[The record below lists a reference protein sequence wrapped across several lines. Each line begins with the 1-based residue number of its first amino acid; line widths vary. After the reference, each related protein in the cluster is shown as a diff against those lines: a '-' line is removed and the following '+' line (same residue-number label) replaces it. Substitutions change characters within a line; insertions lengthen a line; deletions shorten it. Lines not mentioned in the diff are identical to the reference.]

1 MGSIKV
7 KNMKRILVDGM
18 CDKEGGVEHFIYRL
32 YHILKEDWQVD
43 FITINTWIPFEEEFL
58 ANGSKIHRITPRY
71 KSVKQY
77 KKDINK
83 VFEDTKYDV
92 LWFNK
97 MSLSSVECLKAAKR
111 NHVDKIICHSHGS
124 SNMGS
129 AFTLMMHKLNRL
141 FVGRYVDCKMACSAK
156 AAHWFYGKNIQD
168 VELIPNSID
177 LDEFTPSK
185 EIREKKRKELRV
197 DDQLVICHIGRFSR
211 EKNHTFLID
220 IFKELSSRQDAVLLL
235 CGEGDLKEEIEEK
248 VKALN
253 LEDKVS
259 FLGMRRD
266 ISEILQAVD
275 VLILPSLHEGLPIT
289 LVEAQ
294 AAGVPCVVS
303 DTVSKEA
310 KLTDLVSFVSL
321 EAPVEDWTDQILK
334 YKGYCKE
341 SHKTE
346 LEEKGFGIDQLK
358 KKVDSILMD

>member
-1 MGSIKV
+1 
-7 KNMKRILVDGM
+7 MKRILIDGM

-32 YHILKEDWQVD
+32 YQILKEEWQVD
-43 FITINTWIPFEEEFL
+43 FITINTWIPFEKEFL
-58 ANGSKIHRITPRY
+58 DHGSVIHRITPRY

-77 KKDINK
+77 KNDINQ
-83 VFEDTKYDV
+83 VFENTKYDV

-111 NHVDKIICHSHGS
+111 HHVEKIICHSHGS

-129 AFTLMMHKLNRL
+129 AFTLLMHKFNRL
-141 FVGRYVDCKMACSAK
+141 SVGKYVDCKLACSSK
-156 AAHWFYGKNIQD
+156 AAHWFYGNNIKD
-168 VELIPNSID
+168 VVIMPNAVN
-177 LDEFTPSK
+177 LDEFTPSNV
-185 EIREKKRKELRV
+185 IRQKKREELGV
-197 DDQLVICHIGRFSR
+197 KDEFVVCHIGRFSR

-220 IFKELSSRQDAVLLL
+220 IFKEVSNRINAKLLL
-235 CGEGDLKEEIEEK
+235 CGEGDLKAEIMEK
-248 VKALN
+248 VKSSN
-253 LEDKVS
+253 LEKNVS

-321 EAPVEDWTDQILK
+321 EDSVDLWADRILS
-334 YKGYCKE
+334 YQGYCKK
-341 SHKTE
+341 SYKSQ
-346 LEEKGFGIDQLK
+346 LEEKGFGIGQLK
-358 KKVDSILMD
+358 KKVNDILEG